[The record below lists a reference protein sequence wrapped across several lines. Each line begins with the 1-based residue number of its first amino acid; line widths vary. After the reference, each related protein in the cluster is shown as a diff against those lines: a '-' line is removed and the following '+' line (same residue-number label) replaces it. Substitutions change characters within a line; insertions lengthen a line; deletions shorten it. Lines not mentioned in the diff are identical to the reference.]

1 MILSIDF
8 DCFYVQCHQSLDK
21 ELRKIPMAVVQ
32 KHILCTVDYIARS
45 KGVSSKVEK
54 TALEETHTKLI
65 RLKNLILY
73 QMD

>member
-45 KGVSSKVEK
+45 KGVSCKVKK
-54 TALEETHTKLI
+54 TALT
-65 RLKNLILY
+65 RNLY
-73 QMD
+73 